1 MSQNTKPL
9 KMKKILFLFLLIICC
24 SMTTWAQSFQIG
36 HKQQTFVDTSHSNRN
51 ITTEIYY
58 PAATAGDNVSIASG
72 QFPVLIFAHG
82 FVMVWSAYMPEWNAL
97 VPNGYIMVFPTTE
110 TGIMPSHSN
119 FGKDIAYLVG
129 AMKFEGINAA
139 STFFGALANTSAVM
153 GHSMGGGSAFLS
165 VQYDS
170 SITALATLAAA
181 NTNPSS
187 IAAAT
192 SISIPSIVIT
202 GENDCVAP
210 PTQHQLPMYN
220 SLSSICKTYIS
231 ITGGSHCQFAN
242 TNTFCNIGEGTCT
255 PKPTIT
261 PTIQQ
266 TTSFDL
272 LIPWLNYYLKDD
284 KAAGMQFQ
292 NLISAGNGITS
303 LQNCSIIT
311 TQSSEA
317 PTLFSLNIFPN
328 PCSHSTTLQTN
339 VSLTNARLTVY
350 NIYGQAVLQLND
362 IFGQTIDL
370 SRGNLATGIY
380 YVRLIEGNKIIAVN
394 KLVIID

>member
-1 MSQNTKPL
+1 
-9 KMKKILFLFLLIICC
+9 MKKSLFLFFLLIFC
-24 SMTTWAQSFQIG
+24 TTSVWTQSFQVG
-36 HKQQTFVDTSHSNRN
+36 HKQQTFVDTSRSNRN
-51 ITTEIYY
+51 ITAEIYY
-58 PAATAGDNVSIASG
+58 PAATAGENVSIASG

-82 FVMVWSAYMPEWNAL
+82 FVMIWSAYMPEWNAL
-97 VPNGYIMVFPTTE
+97 VPKGYIMVFPTTE

-129 AMKFEGINAA
+129 AMKAEGINAA
-139 STFFGALANTSAVM
+139 STFFGAVANKSAVM

-192 SISIPSIVIT
+192 SISIPSIVIA
-202 GENDCVAP
+202 GANDCVAP

-220 SLSSICKTYIS
+220 SLSSPCKTYVS

-242 TNTFCNIGEGTCT
+242 TNTFCNIGESTCT

-261 PTIQQ
+261 PTDQQ
-266 TTSFDL
+266 TISFDL

-284 KAAGMQFQ
+284 KASGMQFQ

-311 TQSSEA
+311 TQSIEA
-317 PTLFSLNIFPN
+317 LTLSSLNIFPN
-328 PCSHSTTLQTN
+328 PFSYSTTLQTN
-339 VSLTNARLTVY
+339 ISLTNAKLAVY
-350 NIYGQAVLQLND
+350 NIYGLAVVQLNN
-362 IFGQTIDL
+362 IFGKTVVI
-370 SRGNLATGIY
+370 SRENLVTGVY
-380 YVRLIEGNKIIAVN
+380 FVRLTEGNKIIAVK
-394 KLVIID
+394 KLVIVD

>member
-1 MSQNTKPL
+1 
-9 KMKKILFLFLLIICC
+9 MKKSLFLLIFC
-24 SMTTWAQSFQIG
+24 STSIWAQSFQVG
-36 HKQQTFVDTSHSNRN
+36 HKQQTFVDTSRSNRN
-51 ITTEIYY
+51 ITAEIYY
-58 PAATAGDNVSIASG
+58 PAATAGDNVSTASG
-72 QFPVLIFAHG
+72 QFPVLIFGHG

-129 AMKFEGINAA
+129 AMKAEGTNAA
-139 STFFGALANTSAVM
+139 STFFGAVANTSAVM

-192 SISIPSIVIT
+192 SISIPSIVIA
-202 GENDCVAP
+202 GANDCVAP
-210 PTQHQLPMYN
+210 TTQHQLPMYN
-220 SLSSICKTYIS
+220 SLSSTCKTYVS

-242 TNTFCNIGEGTCT
+242 TNTFCNIGESTCS
-255 PKPTIT
+255 PKPAIT
-261 PTIQQ
+261 PTDQQ

-311 TQSSEA
+311 TQSIEA
-317 PTLFSLNIFPN
+317 PTLSSLNIFPN
-328 PCSHSTTLQTN
+328 PFSYSTTLQTN
-339 VSLTNARLTVY
+339 ISLTNATLAVY
-350 NIYGQAVLQLND
+350 NIYGLAVVQLNN
-362 IFGQTIDL
+362 IFGKTVVI
-370 SRGNLATGIY
+370 SRENLVTGVY
-380 YVRLIEGNKIIAVN
+380 FVRLTEGNKIIAVK
-394 KLVIID
+394 KLVITD